1 MIKEVAFRVEHSASY
16 NIDKLDI
23 SLSKQDIKNIQK
35 AQTILRNN
43 KFISN
48 VRINV
53 NGEVIYLDDENN
65 QDEEWRVD
73 VEQFIVYTGSFYY
86 YAQSKWDS
94 GDYLESE
101 ELLLTD
107 FK

>member
-1 MIKEVAFRVEHSASY
+1 MIKEVAFRTEDSASY
-16 NIDKLDI
+16 NIEKIDI
-23 SLSKQDIKNIQK
+23 ILSKQDIENIQK
-35 AQTILRNN
+35 AQTILKDN

-48 VRINV
+48 VRIDV
-53 NGEVIYLDDENN
+53 LGLVIHLDYEDSKN
-65 QDEEWRVD
+65 DDWRVD
-73 VEQFIVYTGSFYY
+73 VEQFIVYSNCFYY

-101 ELLLTD
+101 ELSLED